1 MQDAVDAGAASNFS
15 LSVYDYYRG
24 EAIQYVLT
32 QYRNIETFEEMI
44 ALTSE
49 TPKNKTELTAA
60 LRAYRYYNQE
70 LTADEQNL
78 VAPELVKK
86 MNNAVLL
93 NTNCEEVKNRLQILV
108 RQRRMMNLKISPNVM
123 SRHTNPIV
131 YLLILT
137 AEFVIYRI

>member
-1 MQDAVDAGAASNFS
+1 
-15 LSVYDYYRG
+15 
-24 EAIQYVLT
+24 
-32 QYRNIETFEEMI
+32 
-44 ALTSE
+44 
-49 TPKNKTELTAA
+49 
-60 LRAYRYYNQE
+60 
-70 LTADEQNL
+70 
-78 VAPELVKK
+78 